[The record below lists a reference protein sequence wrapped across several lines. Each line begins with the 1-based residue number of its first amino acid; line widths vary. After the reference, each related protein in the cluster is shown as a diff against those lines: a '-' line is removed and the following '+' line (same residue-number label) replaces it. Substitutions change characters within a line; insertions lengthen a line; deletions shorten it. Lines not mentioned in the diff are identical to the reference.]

1 MSRNSLAAIAA
12 TVVVVIVV
20 ALGFYVLGG
29 PGTQRLVQSDLRIVR
44 SLADLARQINFKWNN
59 SGKVLPRTLDNVTD
73 SAKQNPITHELFLY
87 HPKSNSEYELCATF
101 ATDNRNAQM
110 QNTNNQWAHP
120 KGPYCFELDASQP
133 VPPAPYLY

>member
-44 SLADLARQINFKWNN
+44 SLADLAHQINFKCNN
-59 SGKVLPRTLDNVTD
+59 SGKVLPRTLDNVTG

-110 QNTNNQWAHP
+110 
-120 KGPYCFELDASQP
+120 
-133 VPPAPYLY
+133 